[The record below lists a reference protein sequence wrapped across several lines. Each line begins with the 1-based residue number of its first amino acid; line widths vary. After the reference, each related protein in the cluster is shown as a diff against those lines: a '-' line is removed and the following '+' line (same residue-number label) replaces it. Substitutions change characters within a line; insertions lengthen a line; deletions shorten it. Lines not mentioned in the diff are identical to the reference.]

1 VKRMIAWVLCLAATS
16 APALAARRATDELG
30 RTVSVPDHPH
40 RLICLL
46 PSIADDVYALGAG
59 SDVIAVSDFTKY
71 PAEARKKPS
80 IGPPL
85 SPSLEM
91 IVALHP
97 DLILGGAD
105 MNRAETLTR
114 LEQLG
119 IPVFMVDTD
128 GVEGI
133 YRSLDSLGQALNR
146 EEAAQQLVA
155 RLQRRAAAVRELVQG
170 KPPVQVLMPVWYDPI
185 ITIGSHA
192 YITEL
197 IAMAGGHSVTS
208 DIPQEWPQVSLE
220 AMVARAPEA
229 LLLVRGSKMSL
240 AEIRNRPGWD
250 QIPAVRNRR
259 IYYVSDKIDYPSPVA
274 FDALEEMAKEFHP

>member
-1 VKRMIAWVLCLAATS
+1 LVLCFVGLCGH
-16 APALAARRATDELG
+16 ALAARRVTDELG

-46 PSIADDVYALGAG
+46 PSITDDVYALGAG

-71 PAEARKKPS
+71 PAQTEKKPS
-80 IGPPL
+80 VGPPL

-97 DLILGGAD
+97 DLVVGGAD
-105 MNRAETLTR
+105 MNRAATLTR

-119 IPVFMVDTD
+119 VSVFMIDTH

-146 EEAAQQLVA
+146 EQAAQELVA
-155 RLQRRAAAVRELVQG
+155 RLRLRVAAVRDRVQG

-185 ITIGSHA
+185 ITVGSHA

-197 IAMAGGHSVTS
+197 IALAGGHSVTS

-220 AMVARAPEA
+220 AIVARAPEA

-240 AEIRNRPGWD
+240 ATIRNRPGWD
-250 QIPAVRNRR
+250 QIPAVRNHRV
-259 IYYVSDKIDYPSPVA
+259 YYVSDKIDYPSPVA
-274 FDALEEMAKEFHP
+274 IDALEEMAKEFHP